1 MAQPWGVKLE
11 QAIWSFASYRLRSRH
26 ALLSRA
32 RSTRPLGLQD
42 TRSLQVRQSRRR
54 VRFRVGQA
62 DQIANGSHA
71 LHARKHIGF
80 RWFRR
85 DP

>member
-1 MAQPWGVKLE
+1 MEFRCHIAFALDTPYSPGPIN
-11 QAIWSFASYRLRSRH
+11 APAWSATHQEFASSPIAAQGPVSSRPSRPKLRMGR
-26 ALLSRA
+26 
-32 RSTRPLGLQD
+32 
-42 TRSLQVRQSRRR
+42 
-54 VRFRVGQA
+54 
-62 DQIANGSHA
+62 HA

>member
-11 QAIWSFASYRLRSRH
+11 QARWSFAAYRLRSRH

-32 RSTRPLGLQD
+32 
-42 TRSLQVRQSRRR
+42 
-54 VRFRVGQA
+54 
-62 DQIANGSHA
+62 DQRARLVCNTPGVCKFANRGAGSGFESAKPTKLRMGRHA

>member
-11 QAIWSFASYRLRSRH
+11 QARWSFAVISPS
-26 ALLSRA
+26 LSTRPTLPG
-32 RSTRPLGLQD
+32 RSTRPLGLQH